1 MKIFVTLLALLAL
14 AYSAPQPRHQFH
26 EHYEDFLDIIMDES
40 LEELEELMDTYAQF
54 EEYQKGIEYLM
65 SPRFRNL
72 VYEMEDL
79 PEFKAVV
86 EFLESHNID
95 ILFFVNQ
102 INNVVGELDFVLNY
116 WWYSY
121 NTSSGLRP
129 GIQSVVCYGVMYC
142 CVLISREL

>member
-116 WWYSY
+116 
-121 NTSSGLRP
+121 
-129 GIQSVVCYGVMYC
+129 
-142 CVLISREL
+142 